1 VISDW
6 RLEIR
11 DWRLEIRE
19 QAQMTKSKGQIKA
32 KAQMTIEVQM
42 FKCQSYLDIR
52 ISDLAVRLPR
62 RLRLLAMTSGK
73 RLAMTWKVSALVKNT
88 GKTGCDCRNTRQQAF
103 FFISKH
109 SPDITDCDFN
119 NLHQNQISFVPFSK
133 SYGAPFRFRRRHEL
147 TNSFKH
153 LFELSIILLL
163 KGV

>member
-1 VISDW
+1 MISDW
-6 RLEIR
+6 RLETG

-32 KAQMTIEVQM
+32 KAQMTIGPLTLTLSRQGRENYKM
-42 FKCQSYLDIR
+42 G
-52 ISDLAVRLPR
+52 LPR